1 MTSLKQLK
9 KGVDLELRELR
20 KVDYDVEILK
30 RHLVERE
37 IEHFSVRDILNTFFG
52 AFIVGL
58 TFMLKG
64 LLIEI
69 GTSLPWIN
77 VFLIVTTTLF
87 ILSMQVYFIGY
98 TRVKNKHA
106 RKLGQFLVKRVITT
120 YTVSLIV
127 SFFLLYL
134 FGMVRY
140 LITLENVMRLGFI
153 LSMPCAIGAAIVN
166 LIKRYVE

>member
-9 KGVDLELRELR
+9 KEVDLELRELR

-30 RHLVERE
+30 RRLVERE
-37 IEHFSVRDILNTFFG
+37 IEHFSVRDILNAFFG

-98 TRVKNKHA
+98 TRVKNKHT
-106 RKLGQFLVKRVITT
+106 RKLGQFLVKRVIAT
-120 YTVSLIV
+120 YAVSLFV
-127 SFFLLYL
+127 SFFLMYL
-134 FGMVRY
+134 FGMGRY
-140 LITLENVMRLGFI
+140 LVTTENIMRLGFI
-153 LSMPCAIGAAIVN
+153 LSMPCAIGAAIVH